1 MPQRVALSQ
10 SVSGIV
16 DPTGKVLLKMGP
28 LSAREVWYPSN
39 VHINVSTAVVE
50 SKCTVYS
57 GESPTQGNF
66 RDDSVT
72 ASSGDNTGA
81 CNADVLKTGQ
91 YIWAQWSGADVG
103 AQATLTVTGMRD
115 V

>member
-1 MPQRVALSQ
+1 MARVMLNQ

-16 DPTGKVLLKMGP
+16 DLSGKCTLKMGP
-28 LSAREVWYPSN
+28 LSARETWYPSN
-39 VHINVSTAVVE
+39 VHVGVTTHVVE
-50 SKCTVYS
+50 STANVFA
-57 GESPTQGNF
+57 GDSPTQSNF
-66 RDDSVT
+66 RDQTVL

-81 CNADVLKTGQ
+81 CNADVIKCGQ

-103 AQATLTVTGMRD
+103 AQATLTVTGLRD

>member
-1 MPQRVALSQ
+1 MPRVMLSQ
-10 SVSGIV
+10 SVSGTV
-16 DPTGKVLLKMGP
+16 DPTGKATLKLGP

-39 VHINVSTAVVE
+39 VHINVSTSVVE
-50 SKCTVYS
+50 SQAIVYA

-66 RDDSVT
+66 RDDSVS

-91 YIWAQWSGADVG
+91 YIWAVWSGADVG
-103 AQATLTVTGMRD
+103 AQATLTVTGLRD